1 MRRMIF
7 IKLFCFVT
15 VYLKGGVAGLTCFS
29 CKGITHPRFC
39 DYVETCGDG
48 EYCSFIKNMKISGG
62 TIYNLGCAS
71 NTTCTTRRSLE
82 HEECHTCCTHDVCND
97 AGCGEQGHVRNMG
110 PLCYKCSGVTS
121 MTECDTITMC
131 PSHELCVI
139 ESNNR
144 NGETYFNSG
153 CQTKYACDVIS
164 GPSHIFGKRG
174 SNNTQ
179 VAHSKRCCAED
190 LCNSQYGIDMRTTT
204 LIPVPKTTYVAISK
218 CEDHSNCGYL
228 VSKLGVCN
236 DQHGKDICPV
246 SCGKCIPTTTK
257 PSECMDTST
266 ECDYLNRT
274 FNICQ
279 DPDAVKKSGCKRTCQ
294 YCDLCRT
301 KNPCRHNGVCE
312 NDGSWFKC
320 KCVYSQY
327 GTYCEKQKSDSTGM
341 IFYLAFMKTYTGNPK
356 YTQLYIIPN
365 QNGNCR
371 IRIPYFNIDSSV
383 AVTVHNVT
391 SYRINNNIT
400 MSTAGIQKKA
410 IVVSCDVP
418 VSIYGMSYANRVTEG
433 YLGIPQNGLGS
444 KYIVSSFS
452 HDLSEFGII
461 APSNDTVISINL
473 RLKSGD
479 LKYNGHTYRPG
490 NLLNITMFKDETF
503 YLSSTNDLSGTIISS
518 TKPVAVVSGVKLS
531 FMNDEYSNHM
541 TEMILPHKHL
551 GRNFIVPV
559 LYNSQCNYRIFAD
572 SPSSITI
579 QQGNNT
585 KSDIKHLTAGQ
596 YLEVTNYKPT
606 TIRSSTGILV
616 QLYCDSNGL
625 SYDSV
630 MVTLPAVQHF
640 KAEYQFVVVSDFPPG
655 YQPNN
660 YYMTVII
667 PTNAVVG
674 LKYDGYL
681 LVSFIQKSSIV
692 MSGQTYSILIKEI
705 SRSGL
710 HTLTQVNNAT
720 FGLII
725 NGKTTHQGYAY
736 PAGFQFN
743 NGAP

>member
-1 MRRMIF
+1 
-7 IKLFCFVT
+7 
-15 VYLKGGVAGLTCFS
+15 
-29 CKGITHPRFC
+29 
-39 DYVETCGDG
+39 
-48 EYCSFIKNMKISGG
+48 
-62 TIYNLGCAS
+62 
-71 NTTCTTRRSLE
+71 
-82 HEECHTCCTHDVCND
+82 
-97 AGCGEQGHVRNMG
+97 
-110 PLCYKCSGVTS
+110 
-121 MTECDTITMC
+121 MTECKTITTC
-131 PSHELCVI
+131 PLNELCII
-139 ESNNR
+139 ESNDR
-144 NGETYFNSG
+144 NGEIYFNSG
-153 CQTKYACDVIS
+153 CQTKYACDMVA
-164 GPSHIFGKRG
+164 GTGNIFGKREING
-174 SNNTQ
+174 LRPGYG
-179 VAHSKRCCAED
+179 KRCCAGD
-190 LCNSQYGIDMRTTT
+190 LCNTEFSIDLKTTSSVTTT
-204 LIPVPKTTYVAISK
+204 KTTTSVTTKKTSIEVTTPETTVK
-218 CEDHSNCGYL
+218 RLNCEDHSTCGYL
-228 VSKLGVCN
+228 VSKLGVCD
-236 DQHGKDICPV
+236 DQHGIDICPV
-246 SCGKCIPTTTK
+246 SCGRCIPTTTMT
-257 PSECMDTST
+257 SQCTDTST

-274 FNICQ
+274 FSICQ
-279 DPDAVKKSGCKRTCQ
+279 DSDTVKNSGCKKTCD
-294 YCDLCRT
+294 YCDLCDT
-301 KNPCRHNGVCE
+301 KNPCNNNGVCIK
-312 NDGSWFKC
+312 DGDWFKC
-320 KCVYSQY
+320 KCLYSYY
-327 GTYCEKQKSDSTGM
+327 GSYCEQQNSDSYGI
-341 IFYLAFMKTYTGNPK
+341 IFHLAFLASFHTPPAYV
-356 YTQLYIIPN
+356 QLYIITN
-365 QNGNCR
+365 QNGTCM
-371 IRIPYFNIDSSV
+371 IRIPYLHINTSVPVTFDSISE
-383 AVTVHNVT
+383 
-391 SYRINNNIT
+391 YRINSSILMT
-400 MSTAGIQKKA
+400 TQGIQHKA
-410 IVVSCDVP
+410 ILVSCDVP
-418 VSIYGMSYANRVTEG
+418 VSIYGMNYANVVTEG

-452 HDLSEFGII
+452 HDMSEFGII

-518 TKPVAVVSGVKLS
+518 TKHVAVVSGVKLS

-559 LYNSQCNYRIFAD
+559 LYNSQCKYRIFAD

-585 KSDIKHLTAGQ
+585 KSDIKHLTVGQ

-667 PTNAVVG
+667 PTHAVFG

-710 HTLTQVNNAT
+710 HTLTQVNNVT